1 MVRVDLGRA
10 GRAEHAGRA
19 ERAEHAGRAE
29 RAEHAGRAER
39 AEHAAVAAGA
49 APGPETVLDPAAAR
63 SAPRSRA
70 GGKAYNLGL
79 LKRAGAPVPDWFVV
93 AAEAFDAVLAR
104 PDLAALRRGEDRAA
118 LRAAIAAAPLPDPFV
133 GALRAARVALGDGPL
148 AVRSSAVGE
157 DAAGR
162 SFAGQFDSVVN
173 VRDDEALLAA
183 LRTCWASAF
192 SDRVATYCA
201 RHGVA
206 DDALRMAVVVQ
217 RMVVG
222 DVSGVLFTRDPALPP
237 DDPRATDALLSAAWG
252 LGEGV
257 VSGRADADAYRV
269 TREGDVHPEPAEK
282 RRMVVAA
289 PGGGTREAEVP
300 PERRAVPCL
309 RSGQART
316 IMVYGRRLEELLG
329 APQDVEWTFVGDEPV
344 LLQTRPLSGVG
355 PRTGRRYVWDN
366 SNIIESYAGI
376 TAPLTYSFARGAYEV
391 VYRQFC
397 EVMGVP
403 PETIARHSSIFRS
416 MIGYIQGRIYYRL
429 DSWYQ
434 VLALLP
440 GFEYNK
446 RFMEQMMGVRERAEL
461 GARDAAATALGPL
474 ERALRGAP
482 HLVRLV
488 YRNAA
493 ALASLGERVRDF
505 HATFDAAWA
514 EHGHA
519 DFAAL
524 PAERVLDVY
533 RELER
538 RLLWNWKAPIIND
551 FFAMI
556 FFGVLR
562 RLVERHGLDETGT
575 LHNDLLCGEGGMV
588 STEPARRI
596 VALARQVDTSP
607 ALRAAVARHA
617 DDRALLAALGWP
629 AGEPVDP
636 ALAPLRDGLD
646 AYLED
651 YGDRCMNELKL
662 ESPTL
667 NDDPTF
673 VLAMIRNYV
682 GRPDVTPEGLLAK
695 ERAVRAAA
703 EARVR
708 ERLKPWQ
715 RPHFDWVLERARR
728 HIRDRENLRLVRT
741 RVFGLVRRLFRA
753 LGDHLARRGALDDAA
768 DVFFLTT
775 DEVFGWVE
783 GTSPTTDLRAAAAT
797 RKAEQA
803 RFAAGPAPD
812 DRFETFGPVA
822 WGNLYRAPVPRTAPE
837 GDVLRGIGCAPGVV
851 RGRARVIHAPSDDL
865 RLNGEILVAER
876 TDPGWVPLYPSVS
889 GILVERGS
897 ALSHSAIVAREFGI
911 PTVVGVVGLTARVT
925 DGMEVELDGAAGT
938 VRLL

>member
-1 MVRVDLGRA
+1 MELGA
-10 GRAEHAGRA
+10 VSPSAVVVGGDTILTGE
-19 ERAEHAGRAE
+19 
-29 RAEHAGRAER
+29 
-39 AEHAAVAAGA
+39 AALG
-49 APGPETVLDPAAAR
+49 
-63 SAPRSRA
+63 APRTRI
-70 GGKAYNLGL
+70 GGKAFHLAL
-79 LKRAGAPVPDWFVV
+79 MERVGAPVPAWFVV
-93 AAEAFDAVLAR
+93 TAAAFDALLER
-104 PDLAALRRGEDRAA
+104 PAVQERRRSGDRAGLRAALRSEPLPAPFVAA
-118 LRAAIAAAPLPDPFV
+118 LRAA
-133 GALRAARVALGDGPL
+133 RAELGPGPL
-148 AVRSSAVGE
+148 VVRSSAAGE

-162 SFAGQFDSVVN
+162 SFAGQFDSVVH
-173 VRDDEALLAA
+173 VVDDDGLLAA
-183 LRTCWASAF
+183 VRTCWASAF

-201 RHGVA
+201 RHGVP

-217 RMVVG
+217 RMARG
-222 DVSGVLFTRDPALPP
+222 EVSGVLFTCDPALPP
-237 DDPRATDALLSAAWG
+237 DDPRAGDALLSAAWG

-257 VSGRADADAYRV
+257 VSGRADADTYRV
-269 TREGDVHPEPAEK
+269 RPDGELSSEIADK

-289 PGGGTREAEVP
+289 DGGGTREAEVP
-300 PERRAVPCL
+300 VAQRGRPCL
-309 RSGQART
+309 RPGQARAL
-316 IMVYGRRLEELLG
+316 MAYGRRLEELLG
-329 APQDVEWTFVGDEPV
+329 TPQDIEWTFVGDEPV
-344 LLQTRPLSGVG
+344 LLQTRPLTGVG
-355 PRTGRRYVWDN
+355 PRHGRRYVWDN

-403 PETIARHSSIFRS
+403 PETIARHSAIFRS
-416 MIGYIQGRIYYRL
+416 MIGYIRGRIYYRL

-446 RFMEQMMGVRERAEL
+446 RFMEQMMGVRERADL
-461 GARDAAATALGPL
+461 GEQEVAHGAL
-474 ERALRGAP
+474 ERLVRGAP
-482 HLVRLV
+482 HLVRLL
-488 YRNAA
+488 YRNTA
-493 ALASLGERVRDF
+493 ALGSLGERVRDF

-514 EHGHA
+514 EHGQT
-519 DFAAL
+519 DFRTL

-562 RLVERHGLDETGT
+562 KLVERHGLDDTGT
-575 LHNDLLCGEGGMV
+575 LQNDLLCGEGGMV

-596 VALARQVDTSP
+596 VALARMVDGTP
-607 ALRAAVARHA
+607 ALRAALERQP

-629 AGEPVDP
+629 ADEPADP
-636 ALAPLRDGLD
+636 TFTPLRAGLD
-646 AYLED
+646 AYLAD

-667 NDDPTF
+667 NDDPAF
-673 VLAMIRNYV
+673 VLAMVRNYV
-682 GRPDVTPEGLLAK
+682 ARPDVTPEGMTAK
-695 ERAVRAAA
+695 ERAVRERA

-708 ERLKPWQ
+708 ERLAPWQ
-715 RPHFDWVLERARR
+715 RPHFEWVLGRARR
-728 HIRDRENLRLVRT
+728 HIRDRENMRLVRT
-741 RVFGLVRRLFRA
+741 RVFGLVRRMFRA
-753 LGDHLARRGALDDAA
+753 FGDHMARRGVLDDAA
-768 DVFFLTT
+768 DVFYLTT

-783 GTSPTTDLRAAAAT
+783 GTSPTGDLRAAAAV
-797 RKAEQA
+797 RRAEHA
-803 RFAAGPAPD
+803 RFAAEPAPD

-822 WGNLYRAPVPRTAPE
+822 WGNRYRAPVPRTAPE
-837 GDVLRGIGCAPGVV
+837 GDLLRGIGCAPGVV
-851 RGRARVIHAPSDDL
+851 RGTARVIHAPTDDL

-911 PTVVGVVGLTARVT
+911 PTVVGIVGLTARVR
-925 DGMEVELDGAAGT
+925 DGMTVELDGGAGT
-938 VRLL
+938 VRLVDARG